1 MSPVHVVVA
10 LVLVKRM
17 PTVGFV
23 PDQHAVQQFG
33 TQNLD
38 PALHDRVHAGH
49 PDTGQHRGDPHRGDP
64 HLAEDLDDQRGVL
77 GVAVANEEPDLR
89 EVSGVLKVHEQVA
102 DGLGHPGMR
111 GVRGDAENAHA

>member
-17 PTVGFV
+17 PKVGFV

-33 TQNLD
+33 TQSLY

-49 PDTGQHRGDPHRGDP
+49 PDTSQ
-64 HLAEDLDDQRGVL
+64 Q
-77 GVAVANEEPDLR
+77 PDLR

-102 DGLGHPGMR
+102 DGRGRPGMR
-111 GVRGDAENAHA
+111 GVRGDAENAHASAGMVDGGEDVLALPARSG